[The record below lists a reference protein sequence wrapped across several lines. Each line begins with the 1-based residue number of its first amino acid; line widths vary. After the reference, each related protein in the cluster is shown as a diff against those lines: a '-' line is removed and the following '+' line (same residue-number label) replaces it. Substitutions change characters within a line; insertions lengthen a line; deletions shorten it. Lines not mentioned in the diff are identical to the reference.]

1 MIKRAIKLKEV
12 VDVFYISSTAKKD
25 GLVYTDILIAVDWLI
40 LKEVKAVL
48 KLFVVVT
55 KTFEGNKP
63 QLYSVVAAMYILI
76 NGLR

>member
-1 MIKRAIKLKEV
+1 
-12 VDVFYISSTAKKD
+12 
-25 GLVYTDILIAVDWLI
+25 LIAVDWLI